1 MTIQYKCSIRCT
13 SIDELNFNCHS
24 IYIGNIYNQII
35 NALQPDNI
43 EYIHCINILT
53 KKTTRWRNGREVPF
67 MIKSIEF
74 LITRLLEEEEFIGFI
89 HKMKEAGFSS
99 NTDNNIQLIHF
110 SNASNVPID
119 PSVPSRNIYNI
130 LYDYIF
136 STEVPHHRRR
146 RRRHQNNSS
155 YGTHTIYK
163 KQ

>member
-1 MTIQYKCSIRCT
+1 
-13 SIDELNFNCHS
+13 
-24 IYIGNIYNQII
+24 
-35 NALQPDNI
+35 LQPDNI
-43 EYIHCINILT
+43 EYIHSINILT
-53 KKTTRWRNGREVPF
+53 KKTTRWRNGRNEGF

-99 NTDNNIQLIHF
+99 NTDNNIQFIHF

-136 STEVPHHRRR
+136 STEVPPRRR
-146 RRRHQNNSS
+146 RGRRRKNNSS

-163 KQ
+163 KL

>member
-13 SIDELNFNCHS
+13 SIDELNFNGHS
-24 IYIGNIYNQII
+24 IYIGNIYNQIVR
-35 NALQPDNI
+35 ALQPDNI

-67 MIKSIEF
+67 IIKTIEF
-74 LITRLLEEEEFIGFI
+74 LTTRLLEEEEFMEFI

-99 NTDNNIQLIHF
+99 NTDNNIQFIHF

-136 STEVPHHRRR
+136 STEVPPRRR
-146 RRRHQNNSS
+146 RGRRRKNNSS